1 MGRSPVRHSI
11 CAKLLAVAAALVA
24 VYATGQQ
31 AQKGGQE
38 GVQQQGY
45 RNMTPG
51 QRAAAT
57 RAFLGLGAVPDNA
70 AAARG
75 EPLFE
80 QNCAFCHGPKA
91 RGATGPSLITSDTVL
106 EDNHG
111 ERLAPFLRKGV
122 MEKGMPSFATMTD
135 EQLRDIAEFLHLQV
149 EDVANRGAYH
159 VLNILVGNAAKG
171 KEYVEGHC
179 LSCHTAETLAHI
191 ASRFRTPDQLQRG
204 WVWPARDGAMTATVK
219 SAAGTISGRV
229 TQISDFRIAVE
240 TASGETKTVDRGPGV
255 QVQID
260 DPLATHQ
267 QLVMTLKNDDMH
279 DVTAYLETL
288 K

>member
-1 MGRSPVRHSI
+1 MGWSPVRHSI
-11 CAKLLAVAAALVA
+11 CAKLLAFAAALVA
-24 VYATGQQ
+24 VYAAGQQ
-31 AQKGGQE
+31 RGGQE
-38 GVQQQGY
+38 GVQQQGF
-45 RNMTPG
+45 RNMTPE

-57 RAFLGLGAVPDNA
+57 RAFLGLGAVPDKA

-106 EDNHG
+106 DDNHG

-122 MEKGMPSFATMTD
+122 VEKGMPAFATMTE
-135 EQLRDIAEFLHLQV
+135 EQLKDIAEFLHLQV

-171 KEYVEGHC
+171 KEYVEEHC
-179 LSCHTAETLAHI
+179 LSCHSAETFAHI
-191 ASRFRTPDQLQRG
+191 VSRFRTPDQLQRG
-204 WVWPARDGAMTATVK
+204 WVWPSRDEAMTATVK
-219 SAAGTISGRV
+219 TAAGTISGRV
-229 TQISDFRIAVE
+229 MQVSDFQITVM
-240 TASGETKTVDRGPGV
+240 TASGETKVIDREPGV
-255 QVQID
+255 EVQID
-260 DPLATHQ
+260 DPLAAHQ
-267 QLVMTLKNDDMH
+267 QMVMTLRNDDMH
-279 DVTAYLETL
+279 NVTAYLETL